1 MLVGYL
7 RVSTDTER
15 QVLDLQRDALIA
27 PGVDKRRQPDRRL
40 CLGKPAN
47 SVGKHRRIEASAIHT
62 QVDPKGRLAFL
73 ICPLTVKFR
82 PFR

>member
-7 RVSTDTER
+7 RVLTDSER

-27 PGVDKRRQPDRRL
+27 AGVDKRRQPDRRL
-40 CLGKPAN
+40 CLRKPAN

-62 QVDPKGRLAFL
+62 EVTKKAAWRSWFVP
-73 ICPLTVKFR
+73 
-82 PFR
+82 